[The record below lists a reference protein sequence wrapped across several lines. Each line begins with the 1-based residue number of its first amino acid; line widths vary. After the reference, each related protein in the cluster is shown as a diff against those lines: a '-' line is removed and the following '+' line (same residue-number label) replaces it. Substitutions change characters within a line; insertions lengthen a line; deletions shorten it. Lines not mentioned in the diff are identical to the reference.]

1 MTILRSFAIWEVLRE
16 DEFSP
21 LKNADD
27 AKKETPTTCRNDLS
41 GQHLKWMI
49 NAGATFSDPQI
60 ESHK

>member
-1 MTILRSFAIWEVLRE
+1 LRE

-41 GQHLKWMI
+41 GQHIKWLI
-49 NAGATFSDPQI
+49 NAGATITDSGI
-60 ESHK
+60 EPLR